1 VGWWYRRRELPGPGP
16 DIPRSGG
23 GGAAYGRSTDSPFV
37 GIYLAVTVVLTL
49 VIVGIDRAVGF
60 ADPVLWGLALVAIG
74 NMAGGVLLV
83 GDGTLY
89 LAPILGPV
97 RYDKVFHA
105 LATSVGTIAAWAA
118 LKRWGEIERFTPGI
132 AFSVVLMGC
141 GAGALVEIV
150 EYVGTLVVPNSSVGD
165 YGNNMLD
172 LVANLVGALAA
183 VALIGSGRIDSGR
196 RWRVRVAV
204 TPEGP

>member
-1 VGWWYRRRELPGPGP
+1 MSSRARVLTFLGAGVAAVAFYGW
-16 DIPRSGG
+16 
-23 GGAAYGRSTDSPFV
+23 STGSPFV
-37 GIYLAVTVVLTL
+37 GIYLAVTVALTL
-49 VIVGIDRAVGF
+49 VMVGIDRAVGF
-60 ADPVLWGLALVAIG
+60 TAPVLWGLALVAIG

-89 LAPILGPV
+89 LAPVLGPV

-105 LATSVGTIAAWAA
+105 LATGVGTIAAWAA
-118 LKRWGEIERFTPGI
+118 LRRWAQVERFTPGI

-172 LVANLVGALAA
+172 LVANLAGALAA
-183 VALIGSGRIDSGR
+183 VAL
-196 RWRVRVAV
+196 VRFGPDRFRQAV
-204 TPEGP
+204 EG

>member
-1 VGWWYRRRELPGPGP
+1 MSSRGRVVLFLGAGAAA
-16 DIPRSGG
+16 I
-23 GGAAYGRSTDSPFV
+23 AAYGWSTESPFV
-37 GIYLAVTVVLTL
+37 GIYLTVTGVLTL
-49 VIVGIDRAVGF
+49 VMVWIDRAVVV
-60 ADPVLWGLALVAIG
+60 ADPVLWGLALVANG
-74 NMAGGVLLV
+74 NLAGGVLLV
-83 GDGTLY
+83 GDGTLD

-97 RYDKVFHA
+97 RYDQVFLA
-105 LATSVGTIAAWAA
+105 LATGVGTIAAWAA

-132 AFSVVLMGC
+132 GFAVVLMGC

-183 VALIGSGRIDSGR
+183 VALIRFGPDRFR
-196 RWRVRVAV
+196 RAV
-204 TPEGP
+204 EG

>member
-1 VGWWYRRRELPGPGP
+1 MSSRGRVLAVLGAGVTAVAVYGWS
-16 DIPRSGG
+16 SG
-23 GGAAYGRSTDSPFV
+23 SPFV
-37 GIYLAVTVVLTL
+37 GIYLAVTVALT
-49 VIVGIDRAVGF
+49 VVMVGIDRAVGF
-60 ADPVLWGLALVAIG
+60 TAPVLWGLALVAIG

-89 LAPILGPV
+89 LAPVLGPV

-105 LATSVGTIAAWAA
+105 VATAVGTIAAWAA
-118 LKRWGEIERFTPGI
+118 LKRWAEVERFTPGI

-172 LVANLVGALAA
+172 LVANLGGAL
-183 VALIGSGRIDSGR
+183 
-196 RWRVRVAV
+196 VAV
-204 TPEGP
+204 TLVRFGPDRFRRAVGG

>member
-1 VGWWYRRRELPGPGP
+1 MSSRSRVLTFLGTGVGA
-16 DIPRSGG
+16 I
-23 GGAAYGRSTDSPFV
+23 AIYGWSTDSPFV
-37 GIYLAVTVVLTL
+37 GVYLAVTVVLTL
-49 VIVGIDRAVGF
+49 VMVGIDRAVGF

-89 LAPILGPV
+89 LAPVLGPV

-105 LATSVGTIAAWAA
+105 FATAVGTIAAWAA
-118 LKRWGEIERFTPGI
+118 LRRWGGIVRFSPGI

-172 LVANLVGALAA
+172 LVANLLGAMMG
-183 VALIGSGRIDSGR
+183 VFLIGFGPDRFR
-196 RWRVRVAV
+196 RAV
-204 TPEGP
+204 EG